1 MSQTPGGHYNAGIL
15 QTWTSAQDTQGCSPT
30 IICMIYT
37 DICIDNYSS
46 FQFRLKSQKSSKL
59 KAVFETKDASF
70 LHCDPSPLLIEFSCE
85 ECNYTKSFDNYAIGM
100 SYITLLIKLIPF
112 GS

>member
-30 IICMIYT
+30 IICMIHRNIFT
-37 DICIDNYSS
+37 VNSS
-46 FQFRLKSQKSSKL
+46 FQFRLKSQSSKL

-85 ECNYTKSFDNYAIGM
+85 ECNYTKPFDNYATGI
-100 SYITLLIKLIPF
+100 SFIYF
-112 GS
+112 